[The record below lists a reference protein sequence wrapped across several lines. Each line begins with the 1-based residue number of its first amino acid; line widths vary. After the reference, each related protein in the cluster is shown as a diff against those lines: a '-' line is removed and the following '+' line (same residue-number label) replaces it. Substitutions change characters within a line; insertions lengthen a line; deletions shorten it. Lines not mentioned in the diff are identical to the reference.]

1 VNTAQS
7 NVHGSPYGSDDDE
20 GVPLGESQTTIAEPD
35 LGHIQDRLADY
46 ALRRLGN
53 EEACRIEAHLLV
65 CDRCFAELVLVVI
78 DGR

>member
-1 VNTAQS
+1 MM
-7 NVHGSPYGSDDDE
+7 
-20 GVPLGESQTTIAEPD
+20 IAEPD
-35 LGHIQDRLADY
+35 LVHVQAQLADY

-53 EEACRIEAHLLV
+53 EESCRIEAHLLV

>member
-1 VNTAQS
+1 M
-7 NVHGSPYGSDDDE
+7 
-20 GVPLGESQTTIAEPD
+20 GESQTTIAEPD